1 MIDFR
6 YHVISL
12 VSVFLALA
20 VGIVLGAGPLNEGI
34 STGITDQVRQLTEE
48 REQLRAERDEALAV
62 GEAQDAWA
70 EAVAPAVVERQLG
83 GRTVAVVQLPGAD
96 ASTTDAAVEVLR
108 EAGAT
113 VPALVTVQ
121 DDWTDEAQEGA
132 REELAADLA
141 ERLAADGGTA
151 VTGEAPEVLAAAL
164 SRALV
169 TGDLAQTVVD
179 DPARTELLT
188 ALADAG
194 LVEVDGEVTQRS
206 TLVLLVAGPPDADA
220 SDARAEADTAAWAAL
235 AEQLDERSAG
245 AVVAGP
251 TESSEAGGAV
261 AAVRAV
267 DEIAEQVS
275 TVGDLD
281 TAIGR
286 VNVVLALREQLAD
299 RSGHYGTGPG
309 ATSVSPPLPAALANP
324 SPAPAA
330 Q

>member
-83 GRTVAVVQLPGAD
+83 GRAVAVVQLPGAD

-121 DDWTDEAQEGA
+121 DDWTDEAQETA
-132 REELAADLA
+132 RQEFAADFA
-141 ERLAADGGTA
+141 QRLADGGTA
-151 VTGEAPEVLAAAL
+151 ASGEVPEVLAAAL
-164 SRALV
+164 ARALV

-206 TLVLLVAGPPDADA
+206 TLALLVAGPPDADA
-220 SDARAEADTAAWAAL
+220 SDAQAEADTAAWAAL

-245 AVVAGP
+245 AVLAGP
-251 TESSEAGGAV
+251 TESVETDGAV
-261 AAVRAV
+261 AAVRAA

-299 RSGHYGTGPG
+299 RSGHYGTGLG
-309 ATSVSPPLPAALANP
+309 ATSVSPPLPSALVNP
-324 SPAPAA
+324 SPAPVE